1 MPRLK
6 TNSKDVNESLEL
18 NFVSIDKNPNLADK
32 TALAYFGPCSARV
45 RLTKGGIHSIMDA
58 EYVSH

>member
-18 NFVSIDKNPNLADK
+18 HFASIDKNPNLAGK
-32 TALAYFGPCSARV
+32 TAL
-45 RLTKGGIHSIMDA
+45 T
-58 EYVSH
+58 

>member
-18 NFVSIDKNPNLADK
+18 HFVSIDKNPNLAGK
-32 TALAYFGPCSARV
+32 TAL
-45 RLTKGGIHSIMDA
+45 T
-58 EYVSH
+58 